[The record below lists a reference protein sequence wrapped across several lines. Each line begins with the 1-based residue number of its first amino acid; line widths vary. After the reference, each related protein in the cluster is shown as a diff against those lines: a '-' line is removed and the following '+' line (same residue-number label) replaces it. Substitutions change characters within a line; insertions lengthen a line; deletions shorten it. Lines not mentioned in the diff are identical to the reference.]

1 MKYLLGFLLVI
12 VSTSVNFAQ
21 HRIEFDIKN
30 YDQDTVVIGYY
41 MIDKQLVHDTLYPDK
56 KGKYVLEG
64 EDDLTPGV
72 YMLLTL
78 PEKEFIQFIVSEKE
92 QNYKVSFSADQ
103 LGELKFDNA
112 PDNQQL
118 NDYVEFLKEVRPKA
132 QVLRDTIAK
141 LTDAGQDVSTFQN
154 ELNEIDI
161 RVAQYQ
167 EKLYTEHP
175 EYISSQ
181 MLKANKEIIVP
192 DFKDAEDANIKRYEY
207 YRGHYFDNI
216 EMGNP
221 ATLRT
226 PFLHQ
231 RVDYYL
237 NKLTPNHPD
246 SISNALDYIL
256 AKMQPAPETFKYYL
270 SHYLNEYAGSK
281 IVGFDAIYV
290 HLVDNYYA
298 NGKASWV
305 EEDNLNKIV
314 KRANDIRPTLIGKIG
329 SDLTVYGEDGTPI
342 TISDLDY
349 EYLVLLFWAPD
360 CGHCKKSMPD
370 YVKFNEKWESK
381 GVKTLAICTK
391 HQDKTKTCWESVK
404 EKKMEGFINAAD
416 EFHKSRFKIKYNVTS
431 TPKLFILDKNR
442 EIVMKN
448 IGADQ
453 LDAVMDEIIKI
464 KKMEEDKK

>member
-1 MKYLLGFLLVI
+1 MKHLIGLLFLLVTTTA
-12 VSTSVNFAQ
+12 SFAQ
-21 HRIEFDIKN
+21 HKIEFDISN

-41 MIDKQLVHDTLYPDK
+41 MVDKQLVHDTLYPNK
-56 KGKYVLEG
+56 QGKYILEG
-64 EDDLTPGV
+64 EENLTPGV
-72 YMLLTL
+72 YMLLTV
-78 PEKEFIQFIVSEKE
+78 PKKEFIQFIVSDTE
-92 QNYKVSFSADQ
+92 QNFKVSFSADQ
-103 LGELKFDNA
+103 LGQLKFDNA

-118 NDYVEFLKEVRPKA
+118 NNYVDFLKEVRPQA
-132 QVLRDTIAK
+132 EVLRDTIAK
-141 LTDAGQDVSTFQN
+141 LTDAGKDASQFQSQLNDIDV
-154 ELNEIDI
+154 
-161 RVAQYQ
+161 RVAEYQ
-167 EKLYTEHP
+167 EKLYSDHP

-192 DFKDAEDANIKRYEY
+192 DFSDAEDANVKRYQY
-207 YRGHYFDNI
+207 YRAHYFDNI

-221 ATLRT
+221 SILRT

-231 RVDYYL
+231 RVNYYIE
-237 NKLTPNHPD
+237 KLTPNHPD
-246 SISNALDYIL
+246 SISHALDFIL
-256 AKMQPAPETFKYYL
+256 EKMAPAPETFKYYL

-329 SDLTVYGEDGTPI
+329 ADLTVFGEDNTPI
-342 TISDLDY
+342 TISELDY

-391 HQDKTKTCWESVK
+391 HQDKTKTCWDSIK
-404 EKKMEGFINAAD
+404 EKEMGGFINAAD
-416 EFHKSRFKIKYNVTS
+416 EYHRSKFKVKYNVTS
-431 TPKLFILDKNR
+431 TPKLFILDRNR
-442 EIVMKN
+442 EIIMKN

-453 LDAVMDEIIKI
+453 LDMVMEEIIKI
-464 KKMEEDKK
+464 KKMEEEGN